1 VATTRTSLP
10 PGPRAPKTI
19 QTIGWWARPT
29 GYLERCRSR
38 FGKRFTI
45 RMLAQ
50 RPFVIISDPE
60 EIRQVFT
67 APPEILHPGEGSQ
80 ILEPI
85 VGPNSILLLDE
96 GAHMTQKRLVLPA
109 FHGERL
115 QALEGLVTQV
125 AREQIASWPRGE
137 AAPMH
142 PRMQALTMEVILAA
156 VFGLRSGER
165 LEALRWALTDM
176 LEFGLSPLSLLPPAQ
191 RAPFGR
197 GPWAG
202 FVRARARAD
211 ELIYAEIRE
220 RRAAIAAETDPSDGG
235 EIITALLAA
244 EHEDGSPMSDEEIHD
259 ELLTLLVAGHETT
272 ATELAWALE
281 RLTRE
286 PDVLE
291 RLVEEIDDGGDDAY
305 LTAVIRETLRHR
317 PVLISAAPRTVKEPY
332 EVGGLTYAPGVHL
345 MASAWLVHHD
355 PDVYP
360 DPYAF
365 RPERFLDTDPGTYTW
380 IPFGGGRRRCIG
392 ASFALMEMAIVL
404 RELLSEAEIEAAVDG
419 METSIRRAITVTP
432 ASGAVTRLSP
442 RGEGANRPAAPAGV

>member
-1 VATTRTSLP
+1 MIARRSESNLP
-10 PGPRAPKTI
+10 PGPRVPKTM

-29 GYLERCRSR
+29 AYLERCRER
-38 FGKRFTI
+38 YGKRFTI

-50 RPFVIISDPE
+50 DPFVLISDPD
-60 EIRQVFT
+60 EIKQVFT
-67 APPEILHPGEGSQ
+67 APADVLYPGEGAR

-96 GAHMTQKRLVLPA
+96 KAHMGQKRLVLPA
-109 FHGERL
+109 FHGERM
-115 QALEGLVTQV
+115 QRLESVITEVT
-125 AREQIASWPRGE
+125 REQIASWPRDQVE
-137 AAPMH
+137 PMH

-156 VFGLRSGER
+156 VFGLRSGPR
-165 LEALRWALTDM
+165 LDALRLALTEM

-191 RAPFGR
+191 RAPWGL

-220 RRAAIAAETDPSDGG
+220 RRDRQDDGG
-235 EIITALLAA
+235 SEIITSLLAA

-286 PDVLE
+286 PEVLA
-291 RLVEEIDDGGDDAY
+291 RLVAEIDEGDGEPY
-305 LTAVIRETLRHR
+305 LTAVIRETLRRR
-317 PVLISAAPRTVKEPY
+317 PVLTQAQPRTVKKPI
-332 EVGGLTYAPGVHL
+332 EVGGITYRQRVHL
-345 MASAWLVHHD
+345 VASAWLVHHD
-355 PDVYP
+355 PDIYP

-365 RPERFLDTDPGTYTW
+365 RPERFLDSEPGTYTW

-392 ASFALMEMAIVL
+392 ANFAMLEMAIVL
-404 RELLSEAEIEAAVDG
+404 RELLR
-419 METSIRRAITVTP
+419 ETRIRAGHAGPEFTIRRAITVTP
-432 ASGAVTRLSP
+432 GHGAETVLTDR
-442 RGEGANRPAAPAGV
+442 AA